1 MKQLSEMVLGA
12 RRDAPGPMLR
22 RMKGDEL
29 DGLREKKIHV
39 RKRQMPDEQARI
51 YADIVTRAKEPDS
64 GPMLETLHLLRG
76 VSLHP
81 IWPPAGRLE
90 AAADRAIDI
99 GARTYGSVKS
109 ILDNHLDLRPAQ
121 QRLTH
126 RTPIR
131 HSNIRG

>member
-22 RMKGDEL
+22 RMKADEL
-29 DGLREKKIHV
+29 DGLPEKKIHV

-81 IWPPAGRLE
+81 IWPPAGEIEDQKSFINQSARLTE
-90 AAADRAIDI
+90 
-99 GARTYGSVKS
+99 TFL
-109 ILDNHLDLRPAQ
+109 ILDEIPAKKK
-121 QRLTH
+121 RV
-126 RTPIR
+126 
-131 HSNIRG
+131 